1 MTRLYST
8 TACARR
14 VRIRCCCRLSSTT
27 SPPSRTWSP
36 RAAFAVATE
45 HVRAGTLS
53 RPDAH
58 RLFGELLRRD
68 TPVPSR
74 SLNGLLPVLA
84 RSTSSAYVPRHRWA
98 RPRRRPLQPH
108 APSGSRPAC
117 GASRSVHLLMD
128 CCCRARRPDLGLAFL
143 GRLLRTGLKTDQVVA
158 NNFLK
163 CLCYAKRTD
172 EDVDVLLHRMPDLG
186 CVPNAVSC
194 NIQ

>member
-1 MTRLYST
+1 M
-8 TACARR
+8 RR
-14 VRIRCCCRLSSTT
+14 
-27 SPPSRTWSP
+27 
-36 RAAFAVATE
+36 AE
-45 HVRAGTLS
+45 AG
-53 RPDAH
+53 P
-58 RLFGELLRRD
+58 F
-68 TPVPSR
+68 V
-74 SLNGLLPVLA
+74 
-84 RSTSSAYVPRHRWA
+84 A
-98 RPRRRPLQPH
+98 RP
-108 APSGSRPAC
+108 AVYTYGI
-117 GASRSVHLLMD
+117 LMD